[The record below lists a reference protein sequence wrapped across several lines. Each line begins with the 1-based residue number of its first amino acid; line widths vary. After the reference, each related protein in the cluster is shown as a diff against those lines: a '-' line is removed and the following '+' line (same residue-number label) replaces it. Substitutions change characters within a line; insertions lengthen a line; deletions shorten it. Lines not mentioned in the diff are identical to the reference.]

1 MAQYRQIN
9 TRSPFYVQLPTA
21 QPRIEL
27 NLKVWSGDVVTD
39 KPATPTYTLEKEAIG
54 GEATFEIS
62 ELVRDFNSQ
71 TEAYNSGAV
80 WVETSL
86 NDFVLAAT
94 STIYL
99 ATEGYT
105 LYKDGIQHN
114 GNSWQTDYC
123 MLPEDVDGNYRL
135 TGANLISSKFQVLVN
150 SQDVTTALTGT
161 IEVTNT
167 SVSVIGTS
175 TLFTT
180 ELSVGNSITIAGVD
194 YTVGSIV
201 GDTLLFL
208 TVAYAGATAS
218 GLSIIRNDYNWFYT
232 TTNTSGV
239 TSAPT
244 IIAPTSLS
252 SEMLK
257 TYPMSNTFNRYDFNL
272 DGEIF
277 TVYRDTFDCHKYNND
292 DTLAASYLSGLAR
305 PITLHYINKFGAK
318 NTFNFTL
325 KHTEEI
331 SSSSD
336 TFNRN
341 VMNYSALNSGNS
353 LHASR
358 KRLTGSKQS
367 FTINTDYI
375 KEYYVKQLEELILSE
390 YVWASIPHI
399 STNLLPVNLEDKKIE
414 KKNHLNDGL
423 LQYTFNIVTASEY
436 INTVR

>member
-1 MAQYRQIN
+1 MYN
-9 TRSPFYVQLPTA
+9 YLQLE
-21 QPRIEL
+21 PRIEL

-54 GEATFEIS
+54 GEATFEIA

-71 TEAYNSGAV
+71 TEAYTSGAV

-239 TSAPT
+239 TSA
-244 IIAPTSLS
+244 A
-252 SEMLK
+252 
-257 TYPMSNTFNRYDFNL
+257 N
-272 DGEIF
+272 
-277 TVYRDTFDCHKYNND
+277 YN
-292 DTLAASYLSGLAR
+292 
-305 PITLHYINKFGAK
+305 
-318 NTFNFTL
+318 
-325 KHTEEI
+325 
-331 SSSSD
+331 
-336 TFNRN
+336 
-341 VMNYSALNSGNS
+341 SAN
-353 LHASR
+353 
-358 KRLTGSKQS
+358 
-367 FTINTDYI
+367 
-375 KEYYVKQLEELILSE
+375 
-390 YVWASIPHI
+390 
-399 STNLLPVNLEDKKIE
+399 
-414 KKNHLNDGL
+414 
-423 LQYTFNIVTASEY
+423 
-436 INTVR
+436 